1 MSGKYETVIG
11 VEIHVE
17 LGTKTKLFCGCSTEF
32 GAEVNTQTC
41 PVCLG
46 MPGALPVL
54 NEKALEFAIKAGL
67 AMNCQINEHS
77 IFERKNY
84 FYPDLPKGYQISQ
97 LRQPLS
103 KNGYVMINVDG
114 NEKRIG
120 IRRIHLEDDAA
131 KLVHAGDGEI
141 DESVNSAVDFNRG
154 GVPLIEIVSE
164 PDMSS
169 PEEMKAYCETVK
181 SILEYIE
188 VSDCDMEKGH
198 LRIEANISRRR
209 VDDHNIW
216 TDRSE
221 IKNLNSIRYAM
232 RAVDYE
238 VERHTKALESGTT
251 LVMETRLFDVS
262 HNVTRAMRSKEEAH
276 DYRYFP
282 EPDLVPIE
290 PSRDWVDELL
300 HSLPELPHARR
311 KRLISQEL
319 PITYDINDRLPEH
332 DASLLTAD
340 KKLANY
346 YEECVRL
353 YNRPKI
359 VSNWILNELMAL
371 MSDKKQ
377 TIDDCKITP
386 ELFAGMMKLID
397 NGTISGKIAK
407 TVYEEMFNTGK
418 TAEFIVKDKGLVQ
431 ISDESEIIKV
441 VEQVIADNQGPVQ
454 DYKNG
459 KKNSIGFLV
468 GQIMKVTKGKA
479 NPQLVNK
486 ILAEKLKT

>member
-17 LGTKTKLFCGCSTEF
+17 LGTKTKLFCGCSAEF
-32 GAEVNTQTC
+32 GSEVNTQTC

-67 AMNCQINEHS
+67 AMNCHVNEHS

-103 KNGYVMINVDG
+103 TNGYVMINVDG
-114 NEKRIG
+114 IEKKIG

-141 DESVNSAVDFNRG
+141 DESVNSSVDFNRG

-164 PDMSS
+164 PDMRS
-169 PEEMKAYCETVK
+169 PEDMKAYCETVK

-209 VDDHNIW
+209 IDDHNIW

-221 IKNLNSIRYAM
+221 IKNLNSVRYAM
-232 RAVDYE
+232 RAVEYE
-238 VERHTKALESGTT
+238 ADRHTKALEAGTT

-262 HNVTRAMRSKEEAH
+262 RNVTRPMRSKEEAH

-290 PSRDWVDELL
+290 PSRDWVEELL
-300 HSLPELPHARR
+300 NSLPELPHERQRR
-311 KRLISQEL
+311 FMEN
-319 PITYDINDRLPEH
+319 YVLPEH
-332 DASLLTAD
+332 DATLLTSD

-346 YEECVRL
+346 YEECVKIC
-353 YNRPKI
+353 NQPKI
-359 VSNWILNELMAL
+359 VSNWLLNELIAL
-371 MSDKKQ
+371 MGNAKQ
-377 TIDDCKITP
+377 TIDECKITP
-386 ELFAGMMKLID
+386 KLFAGMMKLMD

-418 TAEFIVKDKGLVQ
+418 SAESIVKDKGLVQ
-431 ISDESEIIKV
+431 ISDESEIIKI
-441 VEQVIADNQGPVQ
+441 VEQVIAENPETVQ

-486 ILAEKLKT
+486 LLAEKLQ

>member
-1 MSGKYETVIG
+1 MSDKYETIIG

-17 LGTKTKLFCGCSTEF
+17 LGTKTKLFCGCSTDF
-32 GAEVNTQTC
+32 GAEANTQTC
-41 PVCLG
+41 PVCLA

-67 AMNCQINEHS
+67 AMNCHINEHS

-103 KNGYVMINVDG
+103 TNGYVEIDVNG
-114 NEKRIG
+114 NTKRIG

-131 KLVHAGDGEI
+131 KLVHAGEGEI
-141 DESVNSAVDFNRG
+141 DETISSAVDFNRG

-164 PDMSS
+164 PDMRST
-169 PEEMKAYCETVK
+169 EEMRAYCETVK

-188 VSDCDMEKGH
+188 VSDCDMEKGQM
-198 LRIEANISRRR
+198 RIEANISVRRK
-209 VDDHNIW
+209 DDHSIW

-232 RAVDYE
+232 RAVEYE
-238 VERHTKALESGTT
+238 IERHRKALEEGKT
-251 LVMETRLFDVS
+251 LSMETRLFDV
-262 HNVTRAMRSKEEAH
+262 NRNTTRAMRGKEEAH

-290 PSRDWVDELL
+290 PSREWVNELL
-300 HSLPELPHARR
+300 HNLPELPHARR
-311 KRLISQEL
+311 KRFIDEYGL
-319 PITYDINDRLPEH
+319 PLH
-332 DASLLTAD
+332 DATLLTTD
-340 KKLANY
+340 KKFANY
-346 YEECVRL
+346 FEECVKA
-353 YNRPKI
+353 YDKPKV

-371 MSDKKQ
+371 MSNAKQ

-386 ELFAGMMKLID
+386 EHFAGMMKLID

-407 TVYEEMFNTGK
+407 TVFEDMFNTGK
-418 TAEFIVKDKGLVQ
+418 TAESIVKEKGLVQ
-431 ISDESEIIKV
+431 ITDENEIIKV
-441 VEQVIADNQGPVQ
+441 VEQVIAENPGPVQ

-459 KKNSIGFLV
+459 GTKAIGFLV
-468 GQIMKVTKGKA
+468 GQVMKATKGKA

-486 ILAEKLKT
+486 ILTEKLQS